1 MTDIK
6 LIAEIGWNHM
16 GSLSLAE
23 KMIKAAKNSGAD
35 YAKFQTW
42 RVKNLK
48 SGPWDNDGR
57 RQIYE
62 KAELSKEDYTKI
74 YKICKKYK
82 IKFLT
87 SLFNHDDYELIN
99 HLRSNTIKIPSPEN
113 RNNKLLKFVSKK
125 FNNIY
130 LSTGASKVSE
140 IKKSLNYL
148 KKNKVTVMHCVSSY
162 PCNDEQA
169 NLGRI
174 TKIKEISKNVGL
186 SDHTNDILSS
196 VVSLSYGIS
205 LIEKHFTIDNSL
217 PGRDNKFAIL
227 PAELKNLIDFNE
239 LFKVSKNHLG
249 LDFQESEL
257 DSRNN

>member
-1 MTDIK
+1 MIICMYSYILNNIIMTDIK

-42 RVKNLK
+42 RVKNLSLDLGIMTEEGK
-48 SGPWDNDGR
+48 FMR
-57 RQIYE
+57 RLNYQKRLY
-62 KAELSKEDYTKI
+62 KI

-113 RNNKLLKFVSKK
+113 RNDKLLKFVSKK

-227 PAELKNLIDFNE
+227 PKNF
-239 LFKVSKNHLG
+239 
-249 LDFQESEL
+249 
-257 DSRNN
+257 